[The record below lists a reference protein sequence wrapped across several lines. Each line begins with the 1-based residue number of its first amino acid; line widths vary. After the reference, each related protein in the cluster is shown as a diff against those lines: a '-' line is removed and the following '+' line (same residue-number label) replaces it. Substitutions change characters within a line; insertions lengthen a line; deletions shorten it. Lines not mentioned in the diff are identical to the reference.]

1 MIRKCVLIA
10 LAMIAMLGAGPAA
23 AQEYIVTAKPGLK
36 AINLYDAPNG
46 RLVKTLKPS
55 EIVNVRIQKRAG
67 PWCEIDV
74 DFDQVWIAA
83 GDLITRSGPI
93 RNQPGKTIDLTG
105 AASRG
110 IGIR

>member
-1 MIRKCVLIA
+1 MMKKCALIA
-10 LAMIAMLGAGPAA
+10 LAVIALLGAVPAV

-36 AINLYDAPNG
+36 AINLYDTPNG
-46 RLVKTLKPS
+46 KLVKTLKPS
-55 EIVNVRIQKRAG
+55 DIVNLRIQKRAG

-74 DFDQVWIAA
+74 DFDAVWIAA

-93 RNQPGKTIDLTG
+93 RNQPGKAIDLTG